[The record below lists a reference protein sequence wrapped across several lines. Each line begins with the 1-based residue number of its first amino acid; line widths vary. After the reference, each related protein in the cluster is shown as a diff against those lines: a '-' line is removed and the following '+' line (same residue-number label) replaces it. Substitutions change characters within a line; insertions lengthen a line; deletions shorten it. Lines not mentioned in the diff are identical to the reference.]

1 MVTFCFLETLYTRVK
16 SFTMRKYI
24 DLYFTTATII
34 HWYPLLREDA
44 NKDVVIDAFRF
55 AVLNR
60 RAYIL
65 AFVIMDTHI
74 HLVWQILPPYELWAV
89 RRDMLKYISQTI
101 KNRMIEEDRTEELQK
116 YIVNKKDRALQF
128 WQRNPLD
135 TELIFENVVWQK
147 INYIHSNLAKKGLDD
162 VSYKY
167 SSAAFYANGIC
178 NWDFL
183 NPEQL
188 YRDYGINYYPQ

>member
-1 MVTFCFLETLYTRVK
+1 
-16 SFTMRKYI
+16 
-24 DLYFTTATII
+24 
-34 HWYPLLREDA
+34 
-44 NKDVVIDAFRF
+44 
-55 AVLNR
+55 
-60 RAYIL
+60 
-65 AFVIMDTHI
+65 
-74 HLVWQILPPYELWAV
+74 
-89 RRDMLKYISQTI
+89 
-101 KNRMIEEDRTEELQK
+101 MIEEDRTEELQK

-162 VSYKY
+162 LSYKY
-167 SSAAFYANGIC
+167 SSAAFYANGKC

-188 YRDYGINYYPQ
+188 YRDFGINYYPQ